1 MWGTFKSPIIDH
13 HRPSS
18 RVPIVIRWNKFRFS
32 LSLSRADLFEFTL
45 ATAKVELARREDF
58 NATSDRQ
65 SRVTFSHVIS
75 YSLQSIQTRSGSF
88 CRRFGPLEPSGAL
101 SWRVIIAA
109 QSTLSARTCARF
121 HAALARPL
129 IGRNN
134 GNYVVD
140 SIFSPSGTA
149 GDRLRRPR
157 YHRHTGPRWVAAFS
171 RCNNGYLLA
180 LNQMR

>member
-18 RVPIVIRWNKFRFS
+18 RVPIVIRGNKFRLSLF
-32 LSLSRADLFEFTL
+32 LSLSCWFIRNRTSYESQNYH
-45 ATAKVELARREDF
+45 EDF
-58 NATSDRQ
+58 IAKSDRQ
-65 SRVTFSHVIS
+65 SRVTFWRVVS
-75 YSLQSIQTRSGSF
+75 YSRRFRRDRSNF
-88 CRRFGPLEPSGAL
+88 CRRFERLGPSGAL

-109 QSTLSARTCARF
+109 QSTLSPRTCARF

-140 SIFSPSGTA
+140 SIFSPSGAA
-149 GDRLRRPR
+149 GDRLRHPR
-157 YHRHTGPRWVAAFS
+157 YHRHTGPRW
-171 RCNNGYLLA
+171 
-180 LNQMR
+180 